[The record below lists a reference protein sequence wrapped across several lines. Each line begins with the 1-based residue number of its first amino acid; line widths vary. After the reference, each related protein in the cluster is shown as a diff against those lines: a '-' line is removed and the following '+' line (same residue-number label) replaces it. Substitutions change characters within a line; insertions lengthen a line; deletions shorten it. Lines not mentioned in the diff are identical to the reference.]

1 VSITAACS
9 RRTPGKALFAPR
21 NTSRNT
27 PRVQVGD
34 IARTYGAALRDSC
47 ALSGEQR
54 AVLRA
59 IERCRTAKLGGHMHV
74 CNSCGY
80 AVPVYNSCRNRHCP
94 TCQSLEQ
101 HRWLERRRERILPT
115 RYFHVVFTLP
125 AELRCIVMAQRERL
139 FAMLLQAAS
148 ETLLTLAGDEKR
160 LGATPAITMVLHT
173 WTRELAFHPHV
184 HAIVSAGGLR
194 TGKVPQ
200 WVQGS
205 DRYLFPVKVMA
216 KLFRGLFRAALLHAI
231 ETGAVTVPAEVD
243 AAWRDVLFDKRWV
256 VYAKAPFGGADQV
269 FSYLGRY
276 THRVGISSSRIMRSD
291 PDGVTFATKHGRS
304 CTLLQVEFLRRLLLH
319 VLPKGFHKIRH
330 YGLCS
335 ASHVRL
341 GTLQRAQALLIAKHA
356 HSAQRAATAHVKAPQ
371 TWVECLLA
379 LTGLDVMRCPRCD
392 NGHLTRRPLPEP
404 SSPALRD
411 TS

>member
-9 RRTPGKALFAPR
+9 RRTHGAAQDAPG
-21 NTSRNT
+21 TT

-34 IARTYGAALRDSC
+34 IARAYGAALRDRC
-47 ALSGEQR
+47 ALSSEQH

-74 CNSCGY
+74 CDSCGY
-80 AVPVYNSCRNRHCP
+80 SIPVYNSCRNRHCP

-139 FAMLLQAAS
+139 FTMLLQAAS

-173 WTRELAFHPHV
+173 WTRELGFHPHV

-194 TGKVPQ
+194 MGQEPQ
-200 WVQGS
+200 WVHGS

-216 KLFRGLFRAALLHAI
+216 KLFRGLFRTALLHAI
-231 ETGAVTVPAEVD
+231 ETGAVTVPTELD

-256 VYAKAPFGGADQV
+256 VYAKAPFGGAEQV

-276 THRVGISSSRIMRSD
+276 THRVGISSSRIAHSD
-291 PDGVTFATKHGRS
+291 PGGVTFATKHGRT
-304 CTLLQVEFLRRLLLH
+304 CTLPQVEFLRRLLLH

-341 GTLQRAQALLIAKHA
+341 GTLEQAQTLLLAKHA
-356 HSAQRAATAHVKAPQ
+356 DGARRVASTRVIAPQ

-379 LTGLDVMRCPRCD
+379 LTGVDVMRCPRCD
-392 NGHLTRRPLPEP
+392 NGRLIPRPLPEP
-404 SSPALRD
+404 SSPPILD